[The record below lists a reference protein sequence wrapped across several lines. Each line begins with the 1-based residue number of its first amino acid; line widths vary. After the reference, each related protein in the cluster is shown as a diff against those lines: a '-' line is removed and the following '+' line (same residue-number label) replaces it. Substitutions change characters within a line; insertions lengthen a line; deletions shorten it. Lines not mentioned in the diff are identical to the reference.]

1 MERVMNKELKLLL
14 ISIAALALVLLFVSA
29 IDSQNCETVEYQNL
43 SGAHSERVC
52 EWEK

>member
-1 MERVMNKELKLLL
+1 MERTMNKELKMLL
-14 ISIAALALVLLFVSA
+14 ISIVALVVVLLFVSA
-29 IDSQNCETVEYQNL
+29 LESQNCETVEYQDL